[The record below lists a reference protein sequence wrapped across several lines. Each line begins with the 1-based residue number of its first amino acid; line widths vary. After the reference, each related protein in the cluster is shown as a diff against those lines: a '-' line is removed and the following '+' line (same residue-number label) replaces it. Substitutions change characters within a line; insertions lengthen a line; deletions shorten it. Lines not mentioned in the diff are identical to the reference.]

1 MYSWLACDQLTSSQ
15 GGSCYF
21 KGQLT
26 PDIRPLTGGTA
37 TGRPSLATPTRGG
50 RASGVN
56 SFSALAGGMDA
67 EGVVGG
73 SSGCGAGGSPSS
85 LDSKY
90 ATSARSHSR
99 SRWTRA
105 QKRAYHRVM
114 SGFHQPGQYRFV
126 TLTSSPNSKRRIQ
139 DSWRVLKERLRRRG
153 LLEAYFCVPEVTR
166 SGLVHLH
173 LILRGSYIAQAL
185 LSKWWAEIHQ
195 APVVD
200 IRLVKFTRKAVA
212 RYVGKYVSKDLS
224 FFRWS
229 CSWSWVWR
237 GFCRS
242 WEQLKRVARNYDCS
256 RTWLLQVWRIHC
268 CMALA
273 P

>member
-1 MYSWLACDQLTSSQ
+1 
-15 GGSCYF
+15 
-21 KGQLT
+21 
-26 PDIRPLTGGTA
+26 
-37 TGRPSLATPTRGG
+37 
-50 RASGVN
+50 
-56 SFSALAGGMDA
+56 MDA

-73 SSGCGAGGSPSS
+73 SPSS
-85 LDSKY
+85 LVNTC

-173 LILRGSYIAQAL
+173 LIFRGSYIAQAL
-185 LSKWWAEIHQ
+185 LSKWWEDIHQ

-229 CSWSWVWR
+229 CSWSWVWK

-242 WEQLKRVARNYDCS
+242 WEQLKRVARDYDLS
-256 RTWLLQVWRIHC
+256 RTWLLNIWRIHC
-268 CMALA
+268 CMAL
-273 P
+273 PP